1 MMSASVII
9 PVWNGASTIADC
21 LKNIFANSGA
31 NLHEVICVDNA
42 SHDNSASLIQS
53 LYPHVKIIHEA
64 VNLGFAGGVNAGID
78 AATGDLF
85 ILINQDCLVLPGW
98 LDAIVQTMESREEIG
113 IAGCTI
119 LNKDGSIN
127 HAGAYLSRPGAYGV
141 HITEVLSNQP
151 QDVEY
156 VTGAVFAIR
165 RKCWKE
171 TGRFDEGFYP
181 AYYEEVDYCYRA
193 AYHGSKIT
201 FIPDAKATHLLTSEE
216 WRKDPYVFWANQNHS
231 RYRFVIKH
239 FRDDELGLFFENE
252 RGSIESAVY
261 PEHLLGR
268 ALAAQ
273 DTLRHLSQTISD
285 AEEHFARVTSSA
297 HDRLLEVGFTRIRK
311 QAIAAI
317 RQLLKAS
324 VTVPNEG
331 ALAHLS
337 IVGALDY
344 RIPSNPASSPSQIQ
358 TEQPIAFGKITGEQ
372 QNPISDK
379 GFQETPADNRVLEV
393 QPKFTIA
400 PGADLSALYK
410 QLEDLRVEERDLHNN
425 INEFSSRGKRATS
438 SVVRKMPQFVQRA
451 ERLLSGRDY
460 QVLSDMIRL
469 NGAQMD
475 IIVRLHQLTYEQNA
489 SAISQHAEHINVLR
503 APQNQAGLKH
513 NRIQG
518 EMNHRLELVEE
529 NQQIISGWLTKLGQQ
544 IELLNQQLQMM
555 DARVRSIELM
565 IDYEYR

>member
-1 MMSASVII
+1 M
-9 PVWNGASTIADC
+9 
-21 LKNIFANSGA
+21 
-31 NLHEVICVDNA
+31 
-42 SHDNSASLIQS
+42 
-53 LYPHVKIIHEA
+53 
-64 VNLGFAGGVNAGID
+64 
-78 AATGDLF
+78 
-85 ILINQDCLVLPGW
+85 
-98 LDAIVQTMESREEIG
+98 
-113 IAGCTI
+113 
-119 LNKDGSIN
+119 
-127 HAGAYLSRPGAYGV
+127 
-141 HITEVLSNQP
+141 
-151 QDVEY
+151 
-156 VTGAVFAIR
+156 
-165 RKCWKE
+165 
-171 TGRFDEGFYP
+171 
-181 AYYEEVDYCYRA
+181 
-193 AYHGSKIT
+193 
-201 FIPDAKATHLLTSEE
+201 LTSEE
-216 WRKDPYVFWANQNHS
+216 WRKDPYEFWANQNRS

-489 SAISQHAEHINVLR
+489 SAISQLAEHISVL
-503 APQNQAGLKH
+503 QNQAGLKD
-513 NRIQG
+513 NQIQG